1 MFYVIISMKLQSCNG
16 SDFSGAFFNNFII
29 LEIVYINVDDWLL
42 LSLKFVELSLNPLPF
57 TVYIINIKFLIFTL
71 KNSSL
76 RVSMKILCILQ
87 IPSQTLEL
95 KFSSQERAQF
105 ALLRIVIDQVLT
117 YIAGL

>member
-1 MFYVIISMKLQSCNG
+1 MWHMFYVIISMKLQSCNG

-57 TVYIINIKFLIFTL
+57 TVYIIFTL